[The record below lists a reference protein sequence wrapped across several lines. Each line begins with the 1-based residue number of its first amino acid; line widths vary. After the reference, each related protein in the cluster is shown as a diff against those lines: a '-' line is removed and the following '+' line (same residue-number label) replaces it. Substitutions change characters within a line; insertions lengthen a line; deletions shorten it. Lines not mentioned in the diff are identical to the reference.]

1 METKKLYEIISSYQH
16 SYHDFF
22 GYINSKPQIYFT
34 ATTYGKNPQT
44 GATIKN
50 GTEQFTSFENIYIKV
65 EEKYEKVQVKDLY
78 ESKSLKLYTSP
89 RSPYSYSYQS
99 ISDYNAIEVKPM
111 EFSIQIGDKS
121 LHIGDFK
128 GLKQILGNDVYILP
142 KDYVEK
148 PLYNYEVKE
157 GDYVI
162 STSEKRRCKQ
172 TFLVKE
178 VYHQPNENY
187 LLCKL
192 YSEYDGYE
200 FDASCAWGIWQLPYK
215 KYPER
220 ANELAQFNDEI
231 RERELNPLWEFGSYT
246 MTAGVGHST
255 HTSNHATSS
264 GNLYWQKM
272 EDAASYTISLYKYYP
287 NNDVEKKLFLLEEF
301 EVDRNKHWLTINN
314 LFGNNYII
322 RIKAEDRSGGILA
335 VSRGIKIKWTNTTNE
350 QKPEFWK

>member
-1 METKKLYEIISSYQH
+1 METKKLYEIMETFQRC
-16 SYHDFF
+16 YHDFW
-22 GYINSKPQIYFT
+22 GYMNSSPRVYFT
-34 ATTYGKNPQT
+34 ATTLGKNMQT
-44 GATIKN
+44 GA
-50 GTEQFTSFENIYIKV
+50 
-65 EEKYEKVQVKDLY
+65 QVKGTQKFESFDNVYVKEDDKFKKIVLKDLLGI
-78 ESKSLKLYTSP
+78 KTDKLYTSP
-89 RSPYSYSYQS
+89 KSPYTYNSYQP
-99 ISDYNAIEVKPM
+99 ISDYNAIEVKPT
-111 EFSIQIGDKS
+111 EFSISIEGDLIPVGTLK
-121 LHIGDFK
+121 DFRDT
-128 GLKQILGNDVYILP
+128 LMQVVYLLP
-142 KDYVEK
+142 REFTEK
-148 PLYNYEVKE
+148 PLYNYELKE

-162 STSEKRRCKQ
+162 SMSEKRRKKQ

-178 VYHQPNENY
+178 VYHQPNENN

-215 KYPER
+215 EYPER

-287 NNDVEKKLFLLEEF
+287 NNDIEKKLFLLEEF